1 MLNLTS
7 MGVDIFINKARSK
20 TQEPFWNNYDLVIWN
35 KNSSG
40 YYHQRGMF
48 RKEWGLAEVITVNEQ
63 GIWKLPKRY
72 VKYFK

>member
-7 MGVDIFINKARSK
+7 MGVDIFINKAKSK
-20 TQEPFWNNYDLVIWN
+20 TQEPFWNNYDLVIWS

-40 YYHQRGMF
+40 YSDKKGMF

>member
-7 MGVDIFINKARSK
+7 MGVDIFINKAKSK
-20 TQEPFWNNYDLVIWN
+20 TQDPFWNNYDLVIWN

-40 YYHQRGMF
+40 YSDKKGMF
-48 RKEWGLAEVITVNEQ
+48 RKEWGLAEIIAVNDQ
-63 GIWKLPKRY
+63 GIWKLPKKY

>member
-7 MGVDIFINKARSK
+7 VGVDIFINKAKSK
-20 TQEPFWNNYDLVIWN
+20 TQDPFWNNYDLVIWN

-40 YYHQRGMF
+40 YSDKKGMF
-48 RKEWGLAEVITVNEQ
+48 RKEWGLAEIITVNDQ
-63 GIWKLPKRY
+63 GIWKLPKKY

>member
-1 MLNLTS
+1 MLNLNLL
-7 MGVDIFINKARSK
+7 GVEIFINRSK
-20 TQEPFWNNYDLVIWN
+20 TKTQQAFWNNYDLVIWN

-40 YYHQRGMF
+40 YADKRGMF
-48 RKEWGLAEVITVNEQ
+48 LKEWGLAETIPVNEQ